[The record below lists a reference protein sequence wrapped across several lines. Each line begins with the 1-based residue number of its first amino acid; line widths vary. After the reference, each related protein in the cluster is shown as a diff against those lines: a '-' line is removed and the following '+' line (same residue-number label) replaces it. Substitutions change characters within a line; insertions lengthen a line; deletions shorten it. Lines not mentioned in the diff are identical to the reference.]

1 MSLSRFS
8 PAAYAIDAK
17 VFWFPQGQA
26 PLFSEKFFTS
36 LRQTLLDETQ
46 RCLPG
51 EVPASLKSDTGYE
64 ISPANSDTDEPAKE

>member
-1 MSLSRFS
+1 MVRGFIGVSK
-8 PAAYAIDAK
+8 K
-17 VFWFPQGQA
+17 VFFS
-26 PLFSEKFFTS
+26 SEKFFTS

-51 EVPASLKSDTGYE
+51 EVPVSPKSDMGYE